1 MTYQALARR
10 WRPHT
15 FADVV
20 GQQHVVSALS
30 NALDNDRVHHAF
42 LFTGT
47 RGVGK
52 TTLARILAK
61 ALNCEK
67 GVSSKPC
74 GKCSACTSIDEGRFI
89 DLLEVDAASRT
100 KVDDTRE
107 LLDNVQYTPTQG
119 RFKVYLIDEVHML
132 SGHSF
137 NALLKTLEEPP
148 PHVKFLLAT
157 TDPQKLPATIL
168 SRCLQFNLRALDVE
182 QITQQLEKI
191 LKAEKIK
198 FDKDALTILARS
210 AAGSLRDGLSLLDQ
224 AIAFAGGK
232 LETDSVRDML
242 GMIDHHHV
250 VDLLTHLA
258 SQDAAAVL
266 SVVTTMSE
274 QSVDYVTAL
283 DDLLLLMHL
292 VALYQQVPD
301 AVDKSS
307 FDEQSTKQFAE
318 QLSAEDLQLFYQ
330 IGLLGKRDLPLAPDP
345 RTGFEMTL
353 LRMLAFKPDS
363 VSGETIQPTRAQSSK
378 PVPAKK
384 KAANNVASVKHAVQP
399 VNVTNITNSIAEPVA
414 PKPTLVSQTNAD
426 TAKTNIVK
434 GNIEQTLGDA
444 EAWADLIC
452 RLNISSIT
460 REVAM
465 NIAPLNLE
473 DGVLSVVL
481 DNAHKSMHNAD
492 RQGAIEQELSK
503 ALAQDIKLKV
513 QISDDAPSETAA
525 KTRARQR
532 QQAIAQAHTDIE
544 NDPNVQ
550 ELMDRFGATII
561 PESVMPAGDEVN

>member
-10 WRPHT
+10 WRPRT
-15 FADVV
+15 FSDVV
-20 GQQHVVSALS
+20 GQHHVVAALS

-42 LFTGT
+42 LFAGT

-61 ALNCEK
+61 ALNCER

-74 GKCSACTSIDEGRFI
+74 GKCSACISIDEGRFI

-119 RFKVYLIDEVHML
+119 RYKVYLIDEVHML

-168 SRCLQFNLRALDVE
+168 SRCLQFNLRALDID
-182 QITQQLEKI
+182 QIAPQLEKI

-198 FDKDALTILARS
+198 FEKEALNVLARS

-224 AIAFAGGK
+224 AIAYASGQ
-232 LETDSVRDML
+232 LTASSVRDML
-242 GMIDHHHV
+242 GMIDQSHV
-250 VDLLTHLA
+250 VDLLAQLA
-258 SQDAAAVL
+258 NQDAAAIL
-266 SVVTTMSE
+266 NIVTKMAE
-274 QSVDYVTAL
+274 CSVDYVTAL

-292 VALYQQVPD
+292 IALYQQAPD
-301 AVDKSS
+301 AIDTSC
-307 FDEQSTKQFAE
+307 FDAQDIAAFAE
-318 QLSAEDLQLFYQ
+318 RLATEDLQLFYQ
-330 IGLLGKRDLPLAPDP
+330 IGLIGKRDLPLAPDA

-363 VSGETIQPTRAQSSK
+363 AGSELAQEVKPATTHAKPGKKKLKQATTVSELERE
-378 PVPAKK
+378 AKK
-384 KAANNVASVKHAVQP
+384 APELLKKNP
-399 VNVTNITNSIAEPVA
+399 TTAEPVELK
-414 PKPTLVSQTNAD
+414 PKAVGQVTGGIAEIIND
-426 TAKTNIVK
+426 T
-434 GNIEQTLGDA
+434 EM
-444 EAWADLIC
+444 WADLIGQ
-452 RLNISSIT
+452 LNLTSIP

-465 NIAPLNLE
+465 NIAPVNFE
-473 DGVLSVVL
+473 NNVLSVVL
-481 DNAHKSMHNAD
+481 DTAHQSLHNKE
-492 RQGAIEQELSK
+492 RQGMIEQELSK
-503 ALAQDIKLKV
+503 ALSQEVTLKIN
-513 QISDDAPSETAA
+513 ISDDALNDTAA
-525 KTRARQR
+525 KTRARHN
-532 QQAIAQAHTDIE
+532 QQAIVQARKDIE
-544 NDPNVQ
+544 NDPNVR
-550 ELMDRFGATII
+550 ELMERFDATII
-561 PESVMPAGDEVN
+561 PESVVPAGNEVSK

>member
-74 GKCSACTSIDEGRFI
+74 GKCSACESIDEGRFI

-119 RFKVYLIDEVHML
+119 RHKVYLIDEVHML

-182 QITQQLEKI
+182 QIAAQLEKI
-191 LKAEKIK
+191 LKAEKIE
-198 FDKDALTILARS
+198 FDQDALIILARS

-224 AIAFAGGK
+224 AIAYVGGK
-232 LETDSVRDML
+232 LETASARDML

-258 SQDAAAVL
+258 GQDAASVL
-266 SVVTTMSE
+266 SVVATMSE
-274 QSVDYVTAL
+274 QSLDYITAL
-283 DDLLLLMHL
+283 DDLLLLIHL
-292 VALYQQVPD
+292 VALYQQAPD
-301 AVDKSS
+301 AVDKSR
-307 FDEQSTKQFAE
+307 FDEQNIKQFAE
-318 QLSAEDLQLFYQ
+318 QLNAEDLQLFYQ
-330 IGLLGKRDLPLAPDP
+330 IGLIGKRDLPLAPDP
-345 RTGFEMTL
+345 RTGFEMAL

-363 VSGETIQPTRAQSSK
+363 ASGEAMP
-378 PVPAKK
+378 PARPKSVKTSLTKK
-384 KAANNVASVKHAVQP
+384 KSANSASGQQSAAVSTSVTPIA
-399 VNVTNITNSIAEPVA
+399 NSIAEPA
-414 PKPTLVSQTNAD
+414 PKPTLVSDSNSGVAD
-426 TAKTNIVK
+426 NKIAK
-434 GNIEQTLGDA
+434 GNIETIIGDA
-444 EAWADLIC
+444 ETWADLIC
-452 RLNISSIT
+452 SLNIASIT

-465 NIAPLNLE
+465 NIAPVHLE
-473 DGVLSVVL
+473 NGVLSVVL
-481 DNAHKSMHNAD
+481 DNAHKSMHNTD
-492 RQGAIEQELSK
+492 RQGVIEQELSK
-503 ALAQDIKLKV
+503 AMAQEIKLKV
-513 QISDDAPSETAA
+513 RISDDAPNETAA